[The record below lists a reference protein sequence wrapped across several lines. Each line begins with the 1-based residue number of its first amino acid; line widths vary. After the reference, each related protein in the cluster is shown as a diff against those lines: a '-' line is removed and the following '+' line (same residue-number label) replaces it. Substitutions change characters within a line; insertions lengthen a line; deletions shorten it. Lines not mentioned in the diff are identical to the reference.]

1 MRTRNIA
8 SAVVL
13 IAFGLWYAYL
23 TSHLPERTLPN
34 TPGPSFFPWVLTVS
48 LLILS
53 GALLLQGFL
62 STDGAGASAET
73 TKSLTRPFT
82 GILLFFVYL
91 LILPYLGFLV
101 VSPFFFAGLMW
112 TAGERRPLWIV
123 LSSIALP
130 AFLYLLFGK
139 LFQILLPSG
148 SLQG

>member
-8 SAVVL
+8 TAVVL

-48 LLILS
+48 LLFLS
-53 GALLLQGFL
+53 VILLLQGLL
-62 STDGAGASAET
+62 STDGAEAPVET
-73 TKSLTRPFT
+73 TRSLTRPLT
-82 GILLFFVYL
+82 GILLLFVYL

-123 LSSIALP
+123 LSSITLP
-130 AFLYLLFGK
+130 VFLYLLFGK
-139 LFQILLPSG
+139 VFQILLPGG